1 LPDKSITQVNSKAVM
16 PNPIANQESMHNK
29 QRTTTNLLPSQ
40 VGQRQGL
47 IATGSYKGDQCMLAF
62 PLHSLHM

>member
-1 LPDKSITQVNSKAVM
+1 MM